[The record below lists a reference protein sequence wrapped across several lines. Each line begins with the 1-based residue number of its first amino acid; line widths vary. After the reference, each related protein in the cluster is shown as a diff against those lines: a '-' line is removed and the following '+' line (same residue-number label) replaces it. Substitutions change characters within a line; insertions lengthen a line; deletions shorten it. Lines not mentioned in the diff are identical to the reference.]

1 MEIELVSHAS
11 VIVRHGG
18 IGIWTDPWLVGKA
31 FNNSWTLLP
40 APDPKR
46 VPYAEIDHVWISHE
60 HPDHFNIPTLRSLP
74 ADFKKRVTVL
84 LQRTNSDKMV
94 DAMRGM
100 GFERFVPLDHRKLVS
115 LGGVE
120 VYCYKAH
127 IVDSCL
133 AVLGGGRVVFDV
145 NDAELG
151 ESDCRAVLADLGKVD
166 VVLNQFSIAGYLG
179 PIERD
184 AVLRRM
190 AREKLDRVLAN
201 HRQLA
206 ARTTVP
212 FASFVYFSTVD
223 NGYMNAYVNTP
234 QAAHEELVRHGL
246 GCALMYPGDR
256 WDVSRPFDSRPNVR
270 RFEEVFGDLS
280 RRPLEQP
287 PVVKVAEIVEQVA
300 AFHAS
305 LRGRY
310 PAVLLWTI
318 SPMTVFVPDL
328 GVALEIDV
336 ARGRAR
342 EVALDESACDLSVY
356 SQPLWFTFKFPF
368 GAETL
373 AVSGRLV
380 VRRRFA
386 NWQRFKRLCILN
398 SAEIYLAPRHL
409 VKPANLRYLAGRVRG
424 SILGQVVAGIR
435 RQATLLRGD
444 GPPPT
449 APPR

>member
-1 MEIELVSHAS
+1 
-11 VIVRHGG
+11 
-18 IGIWTDPWLVGKA
+18 
-31 FNNSWTLLP
+31 
-40 APDPKR
+40 
-46 VPYAEIDHVWISHE
+46 
-60 HPDHFNIPTLRSLP
+60 
-74 ADFKKRVTVL
+74 
-84 LQRTNSDKMV
+84 
-94 DAMRGM
+94 
-100 GFERFVPLDHRKLVS
+100 
-115 LGGVE
+115 
-120 VYCYKAH
+120 
-127 IVDSCL
+127 
-133 AVLGGGRVVFDV
+133 V

-151 ESDCRAVLADLGKVD
+151 DGDCRTVLSDLRKVD

-190 AREKLDRVLAN
+190 AREKLDRILDN
-201 HRQLA
+201 HLQLS

-234 QAAHEELVRHGL
+234 QGVHEQFVQRGL

-256 WDVSRPFDSRPNVR
+256 WDVSQPFDSEPNVR
-270 RFEEVFGDLS
+270 RFEDLFGDLT

-287 PVVKVAEIVEQVA
+287 PLVKVEEIVEQVA
-300 AFHAS
+300 AFHAG

-310 PAVLLWTI
+310 PAVLLRTI
-318 SPMTVFVPDL
+318 APMTVFVPDL
-328 GVALEIDV
+328 RVALEIDV
-336 ARGRAR
+336 ARGHAR
-342 EVALDESACDLSVY
+342 EVALDESSCDMSVY

-409 VKPANLRYLAGRVRG
+409 VKPANLRYLAGRLRG
-424 SILGQVVAGIR
+424 SFLGQLVGGMR
-435 RQATLLRGD
+435 RQARLL
-444 GPPPT
+444 
-449 APPR
+449 AM